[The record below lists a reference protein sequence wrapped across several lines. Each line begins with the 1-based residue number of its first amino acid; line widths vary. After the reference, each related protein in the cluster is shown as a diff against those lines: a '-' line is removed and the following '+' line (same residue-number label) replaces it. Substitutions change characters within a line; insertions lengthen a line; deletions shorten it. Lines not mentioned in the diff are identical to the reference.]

1 MQGMVAATAH
11 HFRIFDAESSLKLT
25 ALLAAQGSFLKIDKI
40 SAGRLIP
47 TGAIQSGATG
57 LPLRIDTPALAYQ
70 RSP

>member
-1 MQGMVAATAH
+1 MQGMVAATAD
-11 HFRIFDAESSLKLT
+11 HFQIFDAEALST

-57 LPLRIDTPALAYQ
+57 
-70 RSP
+70 